1 MTRSLPFLVVL
12 LAGVAGVAHA
22 QPAPAPG
29 ADESVLGTIVVDGS
43 AGAAALPKLAM
54 VPVEGTGSDGA
65 ALELVAKDLDRIGLY
80 DVVTDRA
87 KLPEG
92 TYGADEPL
100 DAKAWKAKGYP
111 YLVRVKKVDAPK
123 PALVAEAWILAKGDA
138 PIFTQTIEIDGD
150 ARLASHKA
158 ADAILSGFTGRS
170 GPFAS
175 RIAYAKRVGK
185 GRQVFVAAYDG
196 HGAVAY
202 GSPNDTALAPTFG
215 PEAEVYYT
223 VSKNYAP
230 FTLVHGKNATPVPL
244 PGVKGSVLSVAFSPD
259 KSKMAVA
266 AMAEDTGALFLGKSD
281 GTGLAPIAEGA
292 KLPNRPAFGPL
303 DKLAWVSSSGTQR
316 VFVGPPYKTTGPIS
330 PAGFHASAPVFCDTP
345 QGLMVIFTVGVGGGA
360 DLIATDTSGANMR
373 RLTQG
378 HGSNAYPACSPDGRL
393 VAFFSTGPGGKS
405 PGTYVAPI
413 TNPGRV
419 RKVSD
424 EHGESLAW
432 AR

>member
-1 MTRSLPFLVVL
+1 MTRRLPFLVVL
-12 LAGVAGVAHA
+12 VAGVAHA

-54 VPVEGTGSDGA
+54 VPVEGDGA
-65 ALELVAKDLDRIGLY
+65 DATASEIVAKDLDRIGLY
-80 DVVTDRA
+80 DVVTERD

-92 TYGADEPL
+92 TFAANDPL
-100 DAKAWKAKGYP
+100 EAKAWKAKGYP

-138 PIFTQTIEIDGD
+138 PMFTKTIEIGKDP
-150 ARLASHKA
+150 RRTSHEI
-158 ADAILSGFTGRS
+158 ADAILSGLTGRS

-185 GRQVFVAAYDG
+185 GRQVFVADSDG
-196 HGAVAY
+196 HGPVAY
-202 GSPNDTALAPTFG
+202 GAPDDTALAPTFG
-215 PEAEVYYT
+215 PEGEVYYT
-223 VSKNYAP
+223 VSKKYAP
-230 FTLVHGKNATPVPL
+230 FELVHGKSATPVSL
-244 PGVKGSVLSVAFSPD
+244 KGVKGSILSVAFSPD

-266 AMAEDTGALFLGKSD
+266 SMSEDTGALFLGKSD
-281 GTGLAPIAEGA
+281 GTELAPIAEGA

-303 DKLAWVSSSGTQR
+303 DKVAWVASSGTQR
-316 VFVGPPYKTTGPIS
+316 VFVGPPFKGNYAVS

-345 QGLMVIFTVGVGGGA
+345 EGLLVVFTVGVGGGA
-360 DLIATDTSGANMR
+360 DLIATDTSGGNVR

-378 HGSNAYPACSPDGRL
+378 RGSNAYPACSPDGRL
-393 VAFFSTGPGGKS
+393 VAFFSTGAGGKS
-405 PGTYVAPI
+405 PGMYVLPI
-413 TNPGRV
+413 TNPSRV